1 MMLKSAMAQTVLEL
15 CHKNTYNSCI
25 LRRFAKKNSTICR
38 RWRKKPYFYR
48 SKTSI
53 TMKMKKLS
61 FMIALTA
68 FMASC
73 AQKETTLT
81 LIEATDTHGHYNE
94 FANDAHLIK
103 RMKAELGDRL
113 ILLDNGD
120 DMQGTAYQYC
130 SNQDAEHPNLVS
142 EVLNYFPFDAVCVGN
157 HDIEAG
163 RKVFDRVYS
172 ETKMPVLAANVI
184 DETTGEPYFTPYI
197 LLDRDGFK
205 IAVLGLLTPYVV
217 TWVPDRLRP
226 GLRFE
231 QLEAAAEKWVNLI
244 QEKEHP
250 DLMVGLFH
258 SGWEPQVQNLPED
271 HPLGRENATK
281 WVAENIPG
289 FDLIYYGH
297 DHRARAEKVTN
308 PNGDPVYVLNSGNR
322 AQGLAKAEVTLKKGQ
337 KPQISVELI
346 SSDGEEK
353 DEAFLTMLQPYL
365 DRAKA
370 YQQREVAE
378 LPVNISSDEAFKGPC
393 LWVDEIHRCQFETV
407 EAEGIHADISMAA
420 PLSGGKT
427 IEAGKLTVEDFFT
440 WYPYENSLAVM
451 ALTGKEVKDFLEYA
465 YEMKSPIYNFDS
477 GAGLIYQVA
486 DKKPMGKR
494 IKIISMADGTPF
506 DMEKT
511 YNVVM
516 NSYRSMGGGNHLI
529 NGIGWAQEEIKDHV
543 VWQSDRDL
551 RSLFIDWA
559 MKKGVLDTEPLN
571 CWKIK

>member
-1 MMLKSAMAQTVLEL
+1 
-15 CHKNTYNSCI
+15 
-25 LRRFAKKNSTICR
+25 
-38 RWRKKPYFYR
+38 
-48 SKTSI
+48 
-53 TMKMKKLS
+53 
-61 FMIALTA
+61 MIILTA
-68 FMASC
+68 LFASC
-73 AQKETTLT
+73 SQKETTLT
-81 LIEATDTHGHYNE
+81 ILETTDTHGRYDE
-94 FANDAHLIK
+94 FANDALIIK
-103 RMKAELGDRL
+103 QMKSELGDRL

-120 DMQGTAYQYC
+120 NLQGTVFQYC

-142 EVLNYFPFDAVCVGN
+142 QVLNYFPYDAICVGN

-172 ETKMPVLAANVI
+172 EVKMPVLAANVV
-184 DETTGEPYFTPYI
+184 DEATGKPYFTPYI
-197 LLDRDGFK
+197 VLNRDGFK

-226 GLRFE
+226 GLRFDNLE
-231 QLEAAAEKWVNLI
+231 EAADKWVKII

-258 SGWEPQVQNLPED
+258 SGFEPQVQNLPED

-281 WVAENIPG
+281 WVAENVPG
-289 FDLIYYGH
+289 FDLIFYGH
-297 DHRARAEKVTN
+297 DHRSKAEKLTN
-308 PNGDPVYVLNSGNR
+308 INGEPVYVLNSGHR
-322 AQGLAKAEVTLKKGQ
+322 GKGIAMAEVTLKKGK
-337 KPQISVELI
+337 KPIINVSLMLT
-346 SSDGEEK
+346 DEENK
-353 DEAFLTMLQPYL
+353 DEEYMNMLQPYL
-365 DRAKA
+365 DRAQLYK
-370 YQQREVAE
+370 QREVAE
-378 LPVNISSDEAFKGPC
+378 LPVSISTDEIFKGSC

-407 EAEGIHADISMAA
+407 EAENIHADISMAA

-427 IEAGKLTVEDFFT
+427 IEAGMLKVNDFFT
-440 WYPYENSLAVM
+440 WYPFENSLAVM

-465 YEMKSPIYNFDS
+465 YEMKNPIYNFDS
-477 GAGLIYQVA
+477 GAGILYEVT
-486 DKKPMGKR
+486 DKNPMGER
-494 IKIISMADGTPF
+494 IHIISMADNTPF

-559 MKKGVLDTEPLN
+559 TKKGVLDTEPLN